1 MSDDFLTRIQ
11 SEWREGAN
19 DVEPVRRRV
28 RLDLWTAR
36 AVLAAEMAAAMG
48 AFGAGVW
55 MARYGLGHR
64 DLLMLMGAAVLI
76 FSLPPL
82 AALSFLARRESL
94 RWEDVT
100 PEGLIDYALLR
111 TRRAA
116 RINVLTRWHL
126 YVLAGFLAA
135 ILLALAAGLVRPSLF
150 LALYAALLVA
160 IVGAG
165 LPLLSRR
172 ARRIAAEE
180 ARCLSLKQQFE
191 QE

>member
-1 MSDDFLTRIQ
+1 MSDDFLARLQ

-19 DVEPVRRRV
+19 DVEPVRRRLS
-28 RLDLWTAR
+28 LDIWAAR
-36 AVLAAEMAAAMG
+36 AVLIAEMAAAIG
-48 AFGAGVW
+48 ALGAGVW
-55 MARYGLGHR
+55 MARYGFRHR
-64 DLLMLMGAAVLI
+64 DVLMLMAAAVLV

-82 AALSFLARRESL
+82 AVLSFLARRQGL

-100 PEGLIDYALLR
+100 PEGLLEYALLR

-135 ILLALAAGLVRPSLF
+135 ILVALAAGLVRPSLF
-150 LALYAALLVA
+150 LALYAGLLVA

-165 LPLLSRR
+165 LPLLWRR